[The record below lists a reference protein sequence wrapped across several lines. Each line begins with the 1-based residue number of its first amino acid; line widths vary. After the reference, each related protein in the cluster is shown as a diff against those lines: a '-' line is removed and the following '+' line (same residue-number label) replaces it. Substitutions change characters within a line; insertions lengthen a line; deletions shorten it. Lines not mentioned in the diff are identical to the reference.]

1 MLNIVPPGS
10 STIAGGP
17 CWTPGILDFGESAQS
32 KPAFEALAKLAGTV
46 ELDMAR
52 ADRGFHQKIAHEN
65 AGHCAQVGRNIEAH
79 VIARIG
85 WTKIDLLAVADEPP
99 VALRRRLI
107 GKIEPD

>member
-52 ADRGFHQKIAHEN
+52 ADRGFHGGLNRSTQHFILKERWS
-65 AGHCAQVGRNIEAH
+65 V
-79 VIARIG
+79 V
-85 WTKIDLLAVADEPP
+85 
-99 VALRRRLI
+99 
-107 GKIEPD
+107 

>member
-1 MLNIVPPGS
+1 MRNIAPPGS
-10 STIAGGP
+10 STIAGSP
-17 CWTPGILDFGESAQS
+17 LTPGILISADAQS